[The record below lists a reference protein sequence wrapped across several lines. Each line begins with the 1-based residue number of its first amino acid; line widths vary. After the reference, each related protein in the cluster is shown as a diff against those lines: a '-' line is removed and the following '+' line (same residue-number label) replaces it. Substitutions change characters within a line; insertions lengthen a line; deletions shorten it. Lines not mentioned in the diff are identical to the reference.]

1 MSSGES
7 GGGDRG
13 QRNREHRV
21 EVGVQA
27 LLYLGAGTVHHAA
40 VPPLKGPRTVALL
53 CFGGT
58 ILSATCAGVSVCV
71 CSAFALRANCSAE
84 IRL

>member
-1 MSSGES
+1 MSAALCCLIAFRHVIRRKRR
-7 GGGDRG
+7 GDRG
-13 QRNREHRV
+13 KRSREHPL

-27 LLYLGAGTVHHAA
+27 LLYLGAGKVHHAA

-58 ILSATCAGVSVCV
+58 IRSAT
-71 CSAFALRANCSAE
+71 
-84 IRL
+84 